1 MTTTDQ
7 TAAEIA
13 PHLIQNCIT
22 FVLVALA
29 IAGIIRVLRHP
40 YWGIRMK
47 GLWGRTSAMVT
58 LAVIVLFVMI
68 TVMDSIAWLDADPG
82 KDIGVNRPRTIL
94 DRGFAR
100 AVGVHEKKFKEDSYG
115 APMAKVEFTD
125 PSRILK
131 YKHLMGTSQTG
142 YDTFYRILKGVKPAV
157 IIGTLPLIIAVPLS
171 LLFGVSAGFFGGR
184 VDDFV
189 VYIYTTLASIPG
201 ILLLIALIAALG
213 QGLPQ
218 IAFGLGVTGWVGL
231 CRLVRGE
238 TLKLRELEYVQ
249 ASRCLGVSQPKI
261 IIRHIIPNLM
271 HIVIITAILAFTGL
285 VLTESVLAYLG
296 IGLDNSWGAIIDEA
310 RGELARDPVIWWNI
324 VFASFFLFLLVL
336 CVNVFG
342 DALRDVLDPKTS
354 AG

>member
-1 MTTTDQ
+1 
-7 TAAEIA
+7 
-13 PHLIQNCIT
+13 
-22 FVLVALA
+22 
-29 IAGIIRVLRHP
+29 
-40 YWGIRMK
+40 
-47 GLWGRTSAMVT
+47 
-58 LAVIVLFVMI
+58 
-68 TVMDSIAWLDADPG
+68 
-82 KDIGVNRPRTIL
+82 RTIL
-94 DRGFAR
+94 DRSFSRVIGM
-100 AVGVHEKKFKEDSYG
+100 HEKLYKENSYG

-125 PSRILK
+125 ADRVLE

-142 YDTFYRILKGVKPAV
+142 YDTFYRILKGIKPAIV
-157 IIGTLPLIIAVPLS
+157 IGTLPLIIAVPLS

-249 ASRCLGVSQPKI
+249 ASTCLGVSRAKI

-310 RGELARDPVIWWNI
+310 RGELARDPVIWWNL
-324 VFASFFLFLLVL
+324 VFASLFLFLLVL

-342 DALRDVLDPKTS
+342 DALRDVLDPKTNV
-354 AG
+354 G